1 MLRRRGDFK
10 QTLLIICA
18 DESPSSWQNSLPSCL
33 ARTVID
39 ASRPPLAPPLP
50 RIVQFSSGLFYSTSL
65 NDEYTESKT
74 GLLPEPRCLLSADAL
89 KKHLHCVCPW
99 KWGLF
104 ARSGECL
111 CIAQSPRKSGMRKYC
126 ELRVS
131 SRLVSSLVSRLSLSG
146 VGCFPSSG
154 ELE

>member
-1 MLRRRGDFK
+1 MRL
-10 QTLLIICA
+10 T
-18 DESPSSWQNSLPSCL
+18 
-33 ARTVID
+33 
-39 ASRPPLAPPLP
+39 PPLP

-131 SRLVSSLVSRLSLSG
+131 SRLVSSPSLSLWCRLFSILRG
-146 VGCFPSSG
+146 VGVNKTETEAAQTSQPGRVLSPMAVRHLHERVMCA
-154 ELE
+154 LCI